1 MKNLL
6 RYFLNLNRSMVVA
19 ATFAALILIGT
30 FLLMLPISNTQG
42 EWMPFIDALFTA
54 TSATCVTGLAVVD
67 TGKYFTLFGETVLIL
82 LIQIG
87 GLGIMTLTT
96 LFSVGLGKRINI
108 RHRLLIQE
116 SLNQEGPS
124 GVIKM
129 AMAIVKYTLIIEF
142 IFGSILAAYFY
153 DTMGIRALYWG
164 YWHAVSAFCN
174 AGFDLFGDFKSLVDY
189 QQSVPV
195 NLCFIMLIILGGIG
209 FTVIGEVAKERRWSR
224 FSLHTKMVLCINTAL
239 IIGGTAMIWLLELH
253 NAETIG
259 RLGAGDQ
266 LLAAL
271 FQSVSA
277 RTAGFNTIDI
287 SLLTNAT
294 LFFMMFLMFVGASP
308 TSTGGGIKTTTFG
321 VLVLSTLSLLRNK
334 KETVLFNRRIDN
346 SLIAKS
352 NSIFILSILWLGMAF
367 FLLLM
372 LDTNGHPFQK
382 VLFELFSA
390 FGTVG
395 LGVGIT
401 TEWNSWCKMVLIATM
416 YIGRI
421 GILTFGMSFF
431 SKEIDKVRYPTENII
446 VG

>member
-1 MKNLL
+1 MKTLL
-6 RYFLNLNRSMVVA
+6 RYIFNLNRSMIVA
-19 ATFAALILIGT
+19 ATFAALILVGT

-67 TGKYFTLFGETVLIL
+67 TGKYFTFFGETVLIL
-82 LIQIG
+82 LIQVG

-153 DTMGIRALYWG
+153 DKLGSKALYWG
-164 YWHAVSAFCN
+164 YWHAISAFCN

-189 QQSVPV
+189 QQSVVV
-195 NLCFIMLIILGGIG
+195 NLCFIMLIVLGGIG
-209 FTVIGEVAKERRWSR
+209 FTVIGELAREKRWNR
-224 FSLHTKMVLCINTAL
+224 FSLHTKMVLLINTAL
-239 IIGGTAMIWLLELH
+239 IIGGTVMIWLLEF
-253 NAETIG
+253 NNDST
-259 RLGAGDQ
+259 LGKMAAGDQ
-266 LLAAL
+266 FLAAL

-287 SLLTNAT
+287 SMLTNAT
-294 LFFMMFLMFVGASP
+294 LFFMMFLMFVGASS

-352 NSIFILSILWLGMAF
+352 NSIFILSILWLGLAF

-372 LDTNGHPFQK
+372 FDTHGHPFQK

-401 TEWNSWCKMVLIATM
+401 TEWNDLCKMVLIATM

-431 SKEIDKVRYPTENII
+431 SKETDKVRYPTENII